1 LGLIKYNIHLF
12 VFFFALSFLIYGHS
26 WTLPDLLRP
35 ILFIVMIFGFIFSSV
50 AGGRFKK
57 AISIKKA
64 EIWKSAWTAAFM
76 LSITISTIFYELIE
90 PSQMVIILTIGGLYL
105 LSSIFSILKKE
116 EASYS

>member
-64 EIWKSAWTAAFM
+64 EIWKSAWTAAFNYIDDRR
-76 LSITISTIFYELIE
+76 LVSTLINLFYTEERRGFL
-90 PSQMVIILTIGGLYL
+90 ILTIYH
-105 LSSIFSILKKE
+105 
-116 EASYS
+116 